1 MLADLHI
8 RQYSKLA
15 RNFSN
20 LIVLFILNLVNDGIS
35 SINVELLFPFE
46 QTIFFR
52 VILEFVSWCVCVC
65 VNSSNATVPHS
76 P

>member
-15 RNFSN
+15 QNTRNFSN

-52 VILEFVSWCVCVC
+52 VILEFVLLCVR
-65 VNSSNATVPHS
+65 SSSATVPHS
-76 P
+76 S